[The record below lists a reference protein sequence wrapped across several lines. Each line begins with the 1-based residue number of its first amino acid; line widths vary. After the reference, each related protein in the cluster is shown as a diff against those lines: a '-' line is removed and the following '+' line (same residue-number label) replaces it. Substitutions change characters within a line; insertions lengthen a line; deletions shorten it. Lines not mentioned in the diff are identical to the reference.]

1 MAGQPNHYKPN
12 DWDVTLEKH
21 FSFNHFQSPD
31 QVLDYL
37 SGILQEGVKP
47 TQVKRVV
54 LYVRK
59 SRIVKKGEVEQA
71 YYSPIVQ
78 VNTMLKIAE
87 QNGWEVVDT
96 IYDLNRSGKN
106 SRREGF
112 QKMLDMVDAGLVDAV
127 FCQYLNR
134 TYRNGYT
141 FPIFLNYLEERKV
154 ELISATEN
162 IDSRTLMGRMMLSMR
177 ALVDEM
183 PVWETS
189 DRVRGIK
196 AYFASNGFS
205 NANSR
210 FGYCNGLCSHCS
222 DPNGP
227 GYCPLSGGRD
237 RARYDGRILVPVPH
251 PIESH
256 AVRLIAHEYPNI
268 CSDQGLA
275 DLLNGNFFILPD
287 GQKVQFRTKSG
298 EGSSTQG
305 KFKKD
310 SVREIIKSE
319 YYIGIVTHQETPPLN
334 MRDNLRDPQ
343 KIAAKS
349 HRRNAPKQR
358 YPGKHEPLY
367 PRALWEKN
375 MQIRASKGN
384 ASGSSNKPGTKALL
398 SGLAKCW
405 ECHQDGL
412 LRANSKLVSLR
423 GTTNGSGKVV
433 YRCLT
438 MLECHST
445 KDIEPAALHETGIQ
459 LAGKTDFSDLIEQHQ
474 KRTLQGAPLLD
485 QVEQLLEKLK
495 IPVEWHERIQAFYLS
510 DDGLNEFDRLG
521 RNLAAEL
528 EDYRA
533 TYRRHLIDEAE
544 FDQHY
549 RRISA
554 QMNRL
559 RPSADPQARAILP
572 RLDNFKALWDEMSH
586 AGRRALLDDI
596 FVDLFF
602 DSQERLR
609 GYRLHEPFKALLG
622 DVKGLEQIE

>member
-1 MAGQPNHYKPN
+1 
-12 DWDVTLEKH
+12 L
-21 FSFNHFQSPD
+21 
-31 QVLDYL
+31 
-37 SGILQEGVKP
+37 
-47 TQVKRVV
+47 
-54 LYVRK
+54 
-59 SRIVKKGEVEQA
+59 
-71 YYSPIVQ
+71 
-78 VNTMLKIAE
+78 
-87 QNGWEVVDT
+87 
-96 IYDLNRSGKN
+96 
-106 SRREGF
+106 
-112 QKMLDMVDAGLVDAV
+112 
-127 FCQYLNR
+127 
-134 TYRNGYT
+134 
-141 FPIFLNYLEERKV
+141 
-154 ELISATEN
+154 
-162 IDSRTLMGRMMLSMR
+162 
-177 ALVDEM
+177 
-183 PVWETS
+183 
-189 DRVRGIK
+189 
-196 AYFASNGFS
+196 
-205 NANSR
+205 
-210 FGYCNGLCSHCS
+210 
-222 DPNGP
+222 
-227 GYCPLSGGRD
+227 
-237 RARYDGRILVPVPH
+237 
-251 PIESH
+251 
-256 AVRLIAHEYPNI
+256 RLIA
-268 CSDQGLA
+268 
-275 DLLNGNFFILPD
+275 LLNRFGFHPISKQEAMKLAGVLLEAGWEQASVPD
-287 GQKVQFRTKSG
+287 K
-298 EGSSTQG
+298 
-305 KFKKD
+305 
-310 SVREIIKSE
+310 IIKSE

-459 LAGKTDFSDLIEQHQ
+459 LAGKTDFLDLIERHQ
-474 KRTLQGAPLLD
+474 KCTLQGA
-485 QVEQLLEKLK
+485 QLL
-495 IPVEWHERIQAFYLS
+495 ERIQAFYLS

-521 RNLAAEL
+521 RNLTAEL

-559 RPSADPQARAILP
+559 RPSADPQACAILP
-572 RLDNFKALWDEMSH
+572 RLDNFKALWDEISH

-596 FVDLFF
+596 FVYLFF
-602 DSQERLR
+602 DSQERFPRIQAARTLQTAF
-609 GYRLHEPFKALLG
+609 G
-622 DVKGLEQIE
+622 

>member
-1 MAGQPNHYKPN
+1 MQ
-12 DWDVTLEKH
+12 KH
-21 FSFNHFQSPD
+21 FSFNNFQSPE

-37 SGILQEGVKP
+37 SGILQEGASPNK
-47 TQVKRVV
+47 VKRVV
-54 LYVRK
+54 LYIRK
-59 SRIVKKGEVEQA
+59 SRIVKKGDVEQPH
-71 YYSPIVQ
+71 YSPIVQ
-78 VNTMLKIAE
+78 VSTMLKIAE
-87 QNGWEVVDT
+87 QNGWEVVDI

-106 SRREGF
+106 AKREGF
-112 QKMLDMVDAGLVDAV
+112 QKILDLADGGLVDAV

-134 TYRNGYT
+134 TYRNGFT

-162 IDSRTLMGRMMLSMR
+162 LDSRTLMGRMMLSMR
-177 ALVDEM
+177 AIVDEM

-189 DRVRGIK
+189 DRVRGVK
-196 AYFASNGFS
+196 AFFASSGHS
-205 NANSR
+205 NASSR
-210 FGYCNGLCSHCS
+210 FGYCNGLCSRCT
-222 DPNGP
+222 DPNGSD
-227 GYCPLSGGRD
+227 YCPKAGKQD
-237 RARYDGRILVPVPH
+237 CAKYDGKILIPVPH

-256 AVRLIAHEYPNI
+256 AVRLIAHEYQNI
-268 CSDQGLA
+268 NSDQGLA
-275 DLLNGNFFILPD
+275 DLLNDNFFILPD
-287 GQKVQFRTKSG
+287 GEKIQFRTKMWKN
-298 EGSSTQG
+298 SSSLG

-319 YYIGIVTHQETPPLN
+319 FYIGIVTHQETPPLN
-334 MRDNLRDPQ
+334 MKDDLRHPE
-343 KIAAKS
+343 KIKAKQ
-349 HRRNAPKQR
+349 HRRNDPKER

-375 MQIRASKGN
+375 MQLRAAKGN
-384 ASGSSNKPGTKALL
+384 ASGSSNKPGIKALL

-405 ECHQDGL
+405 ECHQHGL

-445 KDIEPAALHETGIQ
+445 KDLEPAALHQTGIQ
-459 LAGKTDFSDLIEQHQ
+459 LAGKTEFSDLIERHQ
-474 KRTLQGAPLLD
+474 KRTLQGAPLLG
-485 QVEQLLEKLK
+485 QVEQLLEKLT
-495 IPVEWHERIQAFYLS
+495 IPVEWHERIQAYYLS
-510 DDGLNEFDRLG
+510 DEGLNEFDRLG
-521 RNLAAEL
+521 RNLTAEL
-528 EDYRA
+528 EDCRA
-533 TYRRHLIDEAE
+533 MYRRQLLDEAE

-559 RPSADPQARAILP
+559 RPSADPQACAILP

-609 GYRLHEPFKALLG
+609 GYRLHEPFKPLLG
-622 DVKGLEQIE
+622 DVNGLSYID

>member
-1 MAGQPNHYKPN
+1 VPN
-12 DWDVTLEKH
+12 H
-21 FSFNHFQSPD
+21 FSFNNFQSPE

-37 SGILQEGVKP
+37 SGILQEGASPNK
-47 TQVKRVV
+47 VKRVV
-54 LYVRK
+54 LYIRK
-59 SRIVKKGEVEQA
+59 SRIVKKGDVEQPH
-71 YYSPIVQ
+71 YSPIVQ
-78 VNTMLKIAE
+78 VSTMLKIAE
-87 QNGWEVVDT
+87 QNGWEVVDI

-106 SRREGF
+106 AKREGF
-112 QKMLDMVDAGLVDAV
+112 QKILDLADGGVVDAV

-134 TYRNGYT
+134 TYRNGFT
-141 FPIFLNYLEERKV
+141 FPIFLNYLEERNV

-162 IDSRTLMGRMMLSMR
+162 LDSRTLMGRMMLSMR
-177 ALVDEM
+177 AIVDEM

-189 DRVRGIK
+189 DRVRGVK
-196 AYFASNGFS
+196 AFFAASGHS
-205 NANSR
+205 NASSR
-210 FGYCNGLCSHCS
+210 FGYCNGLCSRCT
-222 DPNGP
+222 DPNGSD
-227 GYCPLSGGRD
+227 YCPKVGEPD
-237 RARYDGRILVPVPH
+237 CAKYDGKILIPVPH

-256 AVRLIAHEYPNI
+256 AVRLIAHEYQNI
-268 CSDQGLA
+268 NSDQGLA
-275 DLLNGNFFILPD
+275 DLLNDNFFILPD
-287 GQKVQFRTKSG
+287 GEKIQFRTKMWKN
-298 EGSSTQG
+298 SSSLG

-310 SVREIIKSE
+310 SIREIIKSE
-319 YYIGIVTHQETPPLN
+319 FYIGIVTHQETPPLN
-334 MRDNLRDPQ
+334 MKDDLRHPE
-343 KIAAKS
+343 KILAKQ
-349 HRRNAPKQR
+349 HRRNDPKER

-375 MQIRASKGN
+375 MQLRAAKGN
-384 ASGSSNKPGTKALL
+384 APGSSNQPGAKALL

-438 MLECHST
+438 MIECHST
-445 KDIEPAALHETGIQ
+445 KDFEPAALCETGLQ
-459 LAGKTDFSDLIEQHQ
+459 LAGKTDFSDLIERHQ
-474 KRTLQGAPLLD
+474 KHTLQGAPLLE
-485 QVEQLLEKLK
+485 QVEQLLEKLI
-495 IPVEWHERIQAFYLS
+495 IPVEWHERIQAYYLS
-510 DDGLNEFDRLG
+510 DEGLNEFDRLG

-528 EDYRA
+528 EDCRA
-533 TYRRHLIDEAE
+533 MYRRQLLDEAE

-559 RPSADPQARAILP
+559 RPSADPQACAILP

-602 DSQERLR
+602 DSQEKLR
-609 GYRLHEPFKALLG
+609 GYKLHEPFKPLLG
-622 DVKGLEQIE
+622 DMNGLAHID